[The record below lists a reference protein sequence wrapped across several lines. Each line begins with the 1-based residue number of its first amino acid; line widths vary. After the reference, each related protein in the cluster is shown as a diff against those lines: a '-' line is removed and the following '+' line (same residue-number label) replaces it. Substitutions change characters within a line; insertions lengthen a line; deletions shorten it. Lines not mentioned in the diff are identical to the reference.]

1 MTQPLLI
8 VDATAEKRARQLFPG
23 MTIHAN
29 VGAPEDNYDASAY
42 AGQQVLLWCHYA
54 TFLAERIAPVADK
67 VGIVAGDRYP
77 LEFNGNPAAARVWL
91 QSNIT
96 RYTPRAPEPAVGQP
110 QDEREAPAVNGA
122 ASATVT
128 PITEARTRRQEKP
141 APSADHDY
149 SPLSDDSLAKAFTA
163 SHPNLRYVARWG
175 KWLQWCDAAG
185 WQEDSTLQVFDM
197 ARQLCAEQAQAHQG
211 AATPSAIVR
220 CKSAGARA
228 AVENLARSDR
238 VHAAS
243 AEQWDANP
251 LLLNTPGGAVDLTNG
266 AIRPVRLDDY
276 CLKRTEATPIGECP
290 TFTEFLRYG
299 TDGDTELQGFL
310 ARWFGMNMTGL
321 TREQKF
327 VFIHGRGGAGK
338 GTLLNTMARIM
349 GTYARKIAMESLT
362 EQVRT
367 AGGSSHAEDLVRLAG
382 ARLGYAAETQ
392 QGKRWNEARIK
403 ELTGEDT
410 ITARAPYAP
419 ASIEFLPQLKLTI
432 MGNHPPGLRSVG
444 NEMRRRL
451 LIVPFDHLPPVPDM
465 HLSEKLWAERDGIAF
480 WMLCGAIDWQSHGLN
495 PPASVLK
502 ASAAYFD
509 NQDMT
514 GQWIADCCETGAAP
528 PCESTIRTLY
538 TSYRSYVEPTGYQP
552 LRQGELRDEL
562 HSRGFAKGGYE
573 KAPTIKGIRV
583 KLKQD
588 PESDSRYPD

>member
-1 MTQPLLI
+1 
-8 VDATAEKRARQLFPG
+8 
-23 MTIHAN
+23 
-29 VGAPEDNYDASAY
+29 
-42 AGQQVLLWCHYA
+42 
-54 TFLAERIAPVADK
+54 
-67 VGIVAGDRYP
+67 
-77 LEFNGNPAAARVWL
+77 
-91 QSNIT
+91 
-96 RYTPRAPEPAVGQP
+96 
-110 QDEREAPAVNGA
+110 
-122 ASATVT
+122 
-128 PITEARTRRQEKP
+128 QEKP
-141 APSADHDY
+141 KANPADDYAPFADDA
-149 SPLSDDSLAKAFTA
+149 LANAFTA
-163 SHPNLRYVARWG
+163 AHPDLRYVARWG
-175 KWLQWCDAAG
+175 KWLRWGEAG
-185 WQEDSTLQVFDM
+185 WVEDTTLQVYDL
-197 ARQLCAEQAQAHQG
+197 ARKVCCTIADETRG
-211 AATPSAIVR
+211 ATPAAVSAA
-220 CKSAGARA
+220 KSAGKRA

-243 AEQWDANP
+243 VEQWDANP

-392 QGKRWNEARIK
+392 QGKRWNEVRIK

-480 WMLCGAIDWQSHGLN
+480 WM
-495 PPASVLK
+495 
-502 ASAAYFD
+502 
-509 NQDMT
+509 
-514 GQWIADCCETGAAP
+514 
-528 PCESTIRTLY
+528 
-538 TSYRSYVEPTGYQP
+538 
-552 LRQGELRDEL
+552 
-562 HSRGFAKGGYE
+562 
-573 KAPTIKGIRV
+573 
-583 KLKQD
+583 
-588 PESDSRYPD
+588 